1 MLHLLAHGST
11 QVTSPRKMAANRAN
25 AQRSTGPM
33 SAAGK
38 AASRGNAVKHGLS
51 IPVSALPDLAQE
63 VAQLAQQIAG
73 GSESL
78 LVQDAATRVAEATID
93 VLRVRRARLQ
103 VLETLMSTL
112 DQPSPPPVEKR
123 LPPLPSLP
131 RQPTRG
137 AMSRAY
143 DQGGGAAMAALCDA
157 YLVERYHVSRHIE
170 QIKRSH
176 REAQQRVKQ
185 HWHHLRSSWA
195 HLEKLERYERR
206 AMSRRRTAIKAL
218 TALEGGAVVRREER

>member
-1 MLHLLAHGST
+1 MSSS
-11 QVTSPRKMAANRAN
+11 QKIAANRAN
-25 AQRSTGPM
+25 AQRSTGPR

-38 AASRGNAVKHGLS
+38 ASSRRNAVKHGLS
-51 IPVSALPDLAQE
+51 VPVSALPDLAHE
-63 VAQLAQQIAG
+63 VAQLAQQIAS
-73 GSESL
+73 GSESP

-93 VLRVRRARLQ
+93 VLRVRKARLQ
-103 VLETLMSTL
+103 ILGELMSAL
-112 DQPSPPPVEKR
+112 DQPPPLSVERR

-143 DQGGGAAMAALCDA
+143 DEGGGAAMAALWDA
-157 YLVERYHVSRHIE
+157 YALEEDHVSFQIE
-170 QIKRSH
+170 QIKRNH

-185 HWHHLRSSWA
+185 HSQRLRSSWA

-218 TALEGGAVVRREER
+218 TALEGVAAAR